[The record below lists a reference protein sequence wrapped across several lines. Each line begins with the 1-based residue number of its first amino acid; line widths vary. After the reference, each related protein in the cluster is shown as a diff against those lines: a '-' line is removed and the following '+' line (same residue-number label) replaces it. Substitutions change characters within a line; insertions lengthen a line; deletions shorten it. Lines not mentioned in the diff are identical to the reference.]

1 MNQALSVQPEMK
13 FQERRLGRR
22 LSNWGLWLTYQAEI
36 GPVPVRC
43 ISIESRHVAE
53 IGDVCE
59 EQTTPPDMVPDVTD
73 AEAMEAS
80 IRTLGSME
88 RYCLAVRYAGYPAVM
103 RLRRVGDHSMRK
115 MADNAETTLAEYI
128 KKQALR

>member
-1 MNQALSVQPEMK
+1 MNQAVKVQPVMK

-22 LSNWGLWLTYQAEI
+22 LRNWGLWLNYQSEI

-59 EQTTPPDMVPDVTD
+59 EQTITHDLVPDVTD
-73 AEAMEAS
+73 AEAMEAA

-115 MADNAETTLAEYI
+115 MADNAETTLVEYF
-128 KKQALR
+128 KSKA